1 MEVNDKLVRFRA
13 RDGGGLRFCDMRTG
27 VRIYANIE
35 NWDSLELAKFI
46 SNDSFIH
53 YLSLICVRFT
63 EYGFGQLS
71 DSLTMNNSI
80 QRIDFGDT
88 KFTTSTIRCLNLR
101 RPNIKM
107 TGFEH
112 CGITDEIFHIILT
125 DVLSLESIVELYL
138 SNNCI
143 TGKGIQLF
151 IDILKKCVHLE
162 MIGLAGNPIT
172 DGDMCPL
179 IKMIPQLLSI
189 ESIRHRPD
197 WFAMEKIIDIS
208 QSMKTKIIIY
218 MLAVSRDRGHYIFN
232 IISKNLIREIFM
244 RL

>member
-1 MEVNDKLVRFRA
+1 MFTLHDIDKFDDSCL
-13 RDGGGLRFCDMRTG
+13 
-27 VRIYANIE
+27 E
-35 NWDSLELAKFI
+35 NWDADIKHF
-46 SNDSFIH
+46 N
-53 YLSLICVRFT
+53 LIRVRFT
-63 EYGFGQLS
+63 NDGFRRLS
-71 DSLTMNNSI
+71 NSLARNDTI
-80 QRIDFGDT
+80 QRIDFDST

-101 RPNIKM
+101 RPNIKII
-107 TGFEH
+107 ELEN
-112 CGITDEIFHIILT
+112 CGITDKIFHILLT

-151 IDILKKCVHLE
+151 IDILPKCVHLE